1 MSENIEW
8 VITIIASG
16 HCNGAKFT
24 FPLQKKKKK
33 SLWYENYFMPKTVK
47 AQTTQE
53 ETLTFPFNGLKEFKM
68 EDPVLE

>member
-24 FPLQKKKKK
+24 SPFPIKKKKK
-33 SLWYENYFMPKTVK
+33 SFQYEDYFMLKTVK
-47 AQTTQE
+47 TQKTQE
-53 ETLTFPFNGLKEFKM
+53 
-68 EDPVLE
+68 